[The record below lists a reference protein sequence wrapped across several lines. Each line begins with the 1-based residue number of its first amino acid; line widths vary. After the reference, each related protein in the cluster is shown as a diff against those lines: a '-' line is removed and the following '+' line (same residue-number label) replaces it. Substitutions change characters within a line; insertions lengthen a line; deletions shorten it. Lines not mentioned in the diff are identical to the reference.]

1 MISVGSL
8 ERGVGVEEEKKVD
21 GVTGRKGRRRK
32 GEERGR
38 GQEGGREGHR
48 TADWKGEASVFFPAM
63 RWVLGGPKASL
74 ERGEQIMRGHV
85 PDGETDLL
93 TSAAQRLGQLTQ
105 EQKGKP

>member
-1 MISVGSL
+1 MISQMISVGSL

-74 ERGEQIMRGHV
+74 ERGEQI
-85 PDGETDLL
+85 TDDVADPALIKWL
-93 TSAAQRLGQLTQ
+93 IMH
-105 EQKGKP
+105 